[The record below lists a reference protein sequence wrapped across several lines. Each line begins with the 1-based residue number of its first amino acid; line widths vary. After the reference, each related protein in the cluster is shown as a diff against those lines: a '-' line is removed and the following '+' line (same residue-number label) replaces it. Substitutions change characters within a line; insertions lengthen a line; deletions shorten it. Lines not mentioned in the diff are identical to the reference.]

1 MLIRGCMWASA
12 QLNGIIR
19 AARHRRY
26 VLISVSNEF
35 GSLLI
40 FSLYVSLLFNCFVIC
55 AYAARSNCNIR
66 CSGTSKDAVWHLL
79 SLKLGCFPFTCVPP
93 TRRLMLNLMLVTAT
107 SLFSATKN
115 TDRTSNHSVGL
126 WHNAG
131 RIISTYTTWCRQP
144 GNAAQQQTSRAR
156 AGLTGPPPDVQ
167 DAGSDTRGWRHPS
180 TTQRPVVYAGY
191 VTEWSKAPVSP
202 KIQSSNHMRPR
213 KKGLKQPL
221 TRPWMWLLNAN

>member
-1 MLIRGCMWASA
+1 
-12 QLNGIIR
+12 
-19 AARHRRY
+19 
-26 VLISVSNEF
+26 
-35 GSLLI
+35 
-40 FSLYVSLLFNCFVIC
+40 
-55 AYAARSNCNIR
+55 
-66 CSGTSKDAVWHLL
+66 
-79 SLKLGCFPFTCVPP
+79 
-93 TRRLMLNLMLVTAT
+93 MLNLMLVTAT

-191 VTEWSKAPVSP
+191 VTE
-202 KIQSSNHMRPR
+202 
-213 KKGLKQPL
+213 
-221 TRPWMWLLNAN
+221 